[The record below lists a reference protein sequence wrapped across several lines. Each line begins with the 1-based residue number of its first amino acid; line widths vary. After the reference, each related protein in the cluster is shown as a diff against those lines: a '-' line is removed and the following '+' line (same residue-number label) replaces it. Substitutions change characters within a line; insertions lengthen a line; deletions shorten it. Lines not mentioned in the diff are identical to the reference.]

1 VLTVGG
7 VHPDLSAS
15 GREVDRVKGLAG
27 PRRVVSL
34 TGAEATPERLRA
46 ELPKARFAHLAT
58 HGFFAED
65 ALAAEKKQVEEQLQK
80 RYEFSMDRVT
90 ERVGLG
96 AQSPLAYTGL
106 VLAGAG
112 RDAKADDRGVLSG
125 EVLVELPL
133 EHLRLCVLSACE
145 TGLGEL
151 TGGEGVQGLVRA
163 FHLAGCPDV
172 VASLWTVNDEATA
185 ALMAEFYRQLWQENQ
200 PPIEAL
206 RQAQL
211 LVYRHPER
219 VKELAGER
227 KAPNFANT
235 RPVNTGTAP
244 APSATP
250 AKAAAGRSPPKWWA
264 AFQLSGAG
272 R

>member
-1 VLTVGG
+1 MDKVT
-7 VHPDLSAS
+7 
-15 GREVDRVKGLAG
+15 
-27 PRRVVSL
+27 
-34 TGAEATPERLRA
+34 
-46 ELPKARFAHLAT
+46 LP
-58 HGFFAED
+58 
-65 ALAAEKKQVEEQLQK
+65 
-80 RYEFSMDRVT
+80 
-90 ERVGLG
+90 VGLG

-112 RDAKADDRGVLSG
+112 RDARAGDRGVVTG

-133 EHLRLCVLSACE
+133 EHLRLAVLSACE

-172 VASLWTVNDEATA
+172 VASLWTVHDDATA
-185 ALMAEFYRQLWQENQ
+185 ALMAEFYRQLWHEDR

-211 LVYRHPER
+211 LIYRHPER
-219 VKELAGER
+219 VRELAGDR
-227 KAPNFANT
+227 AAPNLGQT
-235 RPVNTGTAP
+235 RPVNTATAPPAVAAPPTTAAGTAP
-244 APSATP
+244 P
-250 AKAAAGRSPPKWWA
+250 RWWA
-264 AFQLSGAG
+264 AFVLSGAG